1 MTNIIFEMGYIG
13 ILGSE
18 FANDFLNR
26 GQNKPDSVNFEIYM
40 LDKLFILIFIVSL
53 VLSVNGGF
61 IE

>member
-1 MTNIIFEMGYIG
+1 MTNISFEMGYIG
-13 ILGSE
+13 ILGSG

-26 GQNKPDSVNFEIYM
+26 GRNEPDSVSLEIYM
-40 LDKLFILIFIVSL
+40 LDKLFILISIVSL